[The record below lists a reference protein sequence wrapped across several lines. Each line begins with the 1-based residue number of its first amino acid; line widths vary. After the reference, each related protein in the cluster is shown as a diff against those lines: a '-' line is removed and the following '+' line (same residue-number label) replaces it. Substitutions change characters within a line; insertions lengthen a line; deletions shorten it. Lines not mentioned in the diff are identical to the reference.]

1 MVADI
6 LLISCGAFGFS
17 AFCFVAG
24 YVAGGSTREGPA
36 TFPLAHVSFDPSAS
50 DVDRLKLLDEA
61 RAAVLDGRL
70 SEANQLKDYRATDQ
84 AAKPGDSLEN

>member
-1 MVADI
+1 MVVDGLMVAF
-6 LLISCGAFGFS
+6 GAFGFS

-24 YVAGGSTREGPA
+24 YVAGGSKREGSA

-70 SEANQLKDYRATDQ
+70 SQSKNLKNCCSADQ
-84 AAKPGDSLEN
+84 ASKPGNDLEE

>member
-1 MVADI
+1 MVVDGLMVAF
-6 LLISCGAFGFS
+6 GAFGFS

-24 YVAGGSTREGPA
+24 YVAGGSKREGSA

-50 DVDRLKLLDEA
+50 DVDRLNLLDQA

-70 SEANQLKDYRATDQ
+70 SQANQLKDYRSADK
-84 AAKPGDSLEN
+84 AGEPGGCFEN